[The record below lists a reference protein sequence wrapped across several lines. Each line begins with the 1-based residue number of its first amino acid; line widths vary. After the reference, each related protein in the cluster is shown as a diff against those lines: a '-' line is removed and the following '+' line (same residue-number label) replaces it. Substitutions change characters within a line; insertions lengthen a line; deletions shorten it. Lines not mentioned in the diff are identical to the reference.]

1 MDQALDVAG
10 NGAFGDAE
18 FVGETPVGEPGP
30 ARVQPFD
37 EVLLALDSSQSQM
50 RVARC
55 GRRPSRGLIHEHQSN
70 HDIGV
75 SGYLHS
81 VAVMN
86 HKIHENHE
94 IHDIIAREFFDS
106 YTRAL
111 LDRDAKAIAEHYAVP
126 ALIEFPEQAIAVS
139 DARQTEEFFAGAF
152 GQYEGVS
159 RSDAAVE
166 VVAAT
171 GHSIWADVS
180 WHHHGGA
187 PDERSMYQLVR
198 NGDKWT
204 IAVLTPLDA

>member
-1 MDQALDVAG
+1 MT
-10 NGAFGDAE
+10 NS
-18 FVGETPVGEPGP
+18 TI
-30 ARVQPFD
+30 VQ
-37 EVLLALDSSQSQM
+37 Q
-50 RVARC
+50 
-55 GRRPSRGLIHEHQSN
+55 
-70 HDIGV
+70 
-75 SGYLHS
+75 
-81 VAVMN
+81 
-86 HKIHENHE
+86 
-94 IHDIIAREFFDS
+94 FFDS

-180 WHHHGGA
+180 WHHHGGV
-187 PDERSMYQLVR
+187 PDERSMSQLVR
-198 NGDKWT
+198 NDDKWT

>member
-1 MDQALDVAG
+1 M
-10 NGAFGDAE
+10 
-18 FVGETPVGEPGP
+18 
-30 ARVQPFD
+30 
-37 EVLLALDSSQSQM
+37 
-50 RVARC
+50 
-55 GRRPSRGLIHEHQSN
+55 
-70 HDIGV
+70 GV
-75 SGYLHS
+75 SGYLRS
-81 VAVMN
+81 VAVMTHDIHGILDNRDN
-86 HKIHENHE
+86 HN
-94 IHDIIAREFFDS
+94 IHDNHDIMARDFFDS

-111 LDRDAKAIAEHYAVP
+111 LDRDAKAIAGHYAVP
-126 ALIEFPEQAIAVS
+126 ALIEFPDQAIAVS

-159 RSDAAVE
+159 RTDAAVE

>member
-1 MDQALDVAG
+1 MRGHRPAWRSFTGLSDTDGTGLSESVRSVEDMTHNAI
-10 NGAFGDAE
+10 AE
-18 FVGETPVGEPGP
+18 
-30 ARVQPFD
+30 Q
-37 EVLLALDSSQSQM
+37 
-50 RVARC
+50 
-55 GRRPSRGLIHEHQSN
+55 
-70 HDIGV
+70 
-75 SGYLHS
+75 
-81 VAVMN
+81 
-86 HKIHENHE
+86 
-94 IHDIIAREFFDS
+94 FFDS

-111 LDRDAKAIAEHYAVP
+111 LDRDAETIAEHYAVP
-126 ALIEFPEQAIAVS
+126 ALIEFPEHPIAVS
-139 DARQTEEFFAGAF
+139 SASQTKQFFAEAF

-159 RSDAAVE
+159 RTEAAVE